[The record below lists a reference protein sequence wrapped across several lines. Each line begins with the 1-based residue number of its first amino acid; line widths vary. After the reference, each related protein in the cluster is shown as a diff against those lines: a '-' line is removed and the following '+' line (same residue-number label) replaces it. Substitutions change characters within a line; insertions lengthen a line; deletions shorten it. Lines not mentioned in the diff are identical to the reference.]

1 MDLWLFSG
9 TKLRTKFDT
18 IITPLFLYWKNNS
31 DSVNENINRLLE
43 DSKVFLDKR
52 RSKKKES
59 KWDYFNIFSAIS
71 DTYKK
76 ENYCSDILKLILDPN
91 TDEIGN
97 PKYLYEFLLFIGISE
112 KEIKKCFNVSASR
125 KSPLRD
131 RLK

>member
-1 MDLWLFSG
+1 MHNKNLCFS
-9 TKLRTKFDT
+9 D
-18 IITPLFLYWKNNS
+18 IIPLFLYWKNNS

-76 ENYCSDILKLILDPN
+76 EN
-91 TDEIGN
+91 
-97 PKYLYEFLLFIGISE
+97 
-112 KEIKKCFNVSASR
+112 
-125 KSPLRD
+125 
-131 RLK
+131 